1 MSIPV
6 KIQCEDMG
14 EEWKNI
20 FILADG
26 SLYGVHDIPHY
37 CTIEV
42 VPLSR
47 SYTGQVIKDA
57 MKRTM
62 TEHHYFIR
70 HAALSRR
77 SRDFASEDRYIN
89 AANSSLIRYKNL
101 KKMWNVF
108 RSFSPKVIRKKER
121 AERFKE
127 QNQVGRKSKKSSHKN
142 YWKECC
148 FSEIDGVPLPRGKK
162 KR

>member
-14 EEWKNI
+14 EEWRNI
-20 FILADG
+20 FILSDG
-26 SLYGVHDIPHY
+26 SLYGVQHGNNKV
-37 CTIEV
+37 TV

-47 SYTGQVIKDA
+47 SYTGQVIKER
-57 MKRTM
+57 MKYTM
-62 TEHHYFIR
+62 TTHHYYVR
-70 HAALSRR
+70 QAALARR
-77 SRDFASEDRYIN
+77 SRDFVTADRY
-89 AANSSLIRYKNL
+89 SSIAKDVLVRYKNMER
-101 KKMWNVF
+101 MWDVF
-108 RSFSPKVIRKKER
+108 RSFSPKIIRKKER

-127 QNQVGRKSKKSSHKN
+127 QNKVGRKSKKSSNKN

-148 FSEIDGVPLPRGKK
+148 FSEIDGIPLPRGKK

>member
-6 KIQCEDMG
+6 KIQHNDMSDD
-14 EEWKNI
+14 WKSI

-26 SLYGVHDIPHY
+26 SLYGV
-37 CTIEV
+37 TISEFPEV

-47 SYTGQVIKDA
+47 SYTGQVIKDTMKTA
-57 MKRTM
+57 MT
-62 TEHHYFIR
+62 THHFFLR
-70 HAALSRR
+70 QAALARR
-77 SRDFASEDRYIN
+77 SKNFVDADNFRSVAEYHLRE
-89 AANSSLIRYKNL
+89 YKEL
-101 KKMWNVF
+101 EKMWNVF
-108 RSFSPKVIRKKER
+108 RSFSPKVARKKER

-127 QNQVGRKSKKSSHKN
+127 QNKVGRKSKKSSNKN